1 MRITVRDSIPNI
13 DLSRM
18 SPARIRRS
26 SHNLHANRR
35 QVLPEPENPRVDEL
49 LPLPKSR
56 LARISPR
63 KTKAKKGRSA
73 TRNAELSRQEI
84 LAAAMRE
91 FSAKGLRGARIDEI
105 AARYGGS
112 KNMIYHYFK
121 SKDGLFTAVLESMY
135 ATIRD
140 HQRDFEIKLSDPMT
154 GIRDLVRFTVDVFD
168 QNPEFVTLLHS
179 ENIAKAQHIAGS
191 KSIPAMYE
199 RLLSMI
205 DGLLS
210 RGLADGIFTVRVSA
224 IDLYICICAM
234 STYAISNRYT
244 LSAISGTDVYAPA
257 HRKLRRQLIADM
269 VLAYLTRK

>member
-1 MRITVRDSIPNI
+1 MD
-13 DLSRM
+13 DFSRM
-18 SPARIRRS
+18 PKSQLSKVPARK
-26 SHNLHANRR
+26 A
-35 QVLPEPENPRVDEL
+35 
-49 LPLPKSR
+49 
-56 LARISPR
+56 
-63 KTKAKKGRSA
+63 KAKKNHAA

-91 FSAKGLRGARIDEI
+91 FSAKGLGGARIDEI

-112 KNMIYHYFK
+112 KNMIYHYYK

-140 HQRDFEIKLSDPMT
+140 HQRDFEIKRSDPVT

-168 QNPEFVTLLHS
+168 QNPEFVTLLNS
-179 ENIAKAQHIAGS
+179 ENIAKARHIAGS

-199 RLLSMI
+199 RLLSTI
-205 DGLLS
+205 DDLLS
-210 RGLADGIFTVRVSA
+210 RGIAGGFFKVRVSA

-234 STYAISNRYT
+234 ATYAISNRYT

-269 VLAYLTRK
+269 VLGYLTRQ